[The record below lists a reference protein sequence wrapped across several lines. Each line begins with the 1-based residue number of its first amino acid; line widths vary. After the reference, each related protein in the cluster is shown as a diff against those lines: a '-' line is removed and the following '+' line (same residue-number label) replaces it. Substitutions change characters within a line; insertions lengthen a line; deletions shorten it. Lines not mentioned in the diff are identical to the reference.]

1 MRCAVLCVCA
11 KGTSRQSGLQLRPLF
26 DEWRRVPFVYD
37 VPQCRAAEEVTEAID
52 IVAFHSCRSVR
63 LLISCARQRFVTT
76 SPFERGEAKK
86 EVERSAFYSSKSF

>member
-52 IVAFHSCRSVR
+52 IVALS
-63 LLISCARQRFVTT
+63 LLSLGEVADQLCETT
-76 SPFERGEAKK
+76 LRDDVAL
-86 EVERSAFYSSKSF
+86 